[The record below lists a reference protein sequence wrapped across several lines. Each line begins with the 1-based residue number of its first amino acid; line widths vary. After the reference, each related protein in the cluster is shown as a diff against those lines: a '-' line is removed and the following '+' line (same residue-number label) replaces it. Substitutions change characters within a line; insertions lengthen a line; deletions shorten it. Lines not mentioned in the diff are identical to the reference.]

1 MKVIKRFYCTKT
13 NKKYDIGDEYEGT
26 RKDIV
31 HLLESK
37 KRNKKAPIT
46 KKGAIKTK

>member
-1 MKVIKRFYCTKT
+1 MKVIKRFYCIETKKSY
-13 NKKYDIGDEYEGT
+13 NIGDEYDGD
-26 RKDIV
+26 RKDIA
-31 HLLESK
+31 HLLEPN